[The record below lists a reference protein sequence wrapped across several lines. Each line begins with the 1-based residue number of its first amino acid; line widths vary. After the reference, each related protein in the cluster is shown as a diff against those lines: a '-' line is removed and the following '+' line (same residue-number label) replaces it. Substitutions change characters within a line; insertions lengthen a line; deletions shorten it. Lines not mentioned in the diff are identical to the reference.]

1 MPTSEMPTGRAAH
14 RAEVDDD
21 PGVEAPD
28 VEAPDVGAPDVEAP
42 DVGAPG
48 PPRWLPL
55 ASLAIVSLGLAVSSY
70 LTYAHYTSATALAC
84 PGTTVINCERVTTSP
99 QSHIVGI
106 PVAVLGL
113 VFFVGMGVL
122 SLPAAWAA
130 TSPVIRYGRLL
141 FSVTGIAMVFYLVY
155 TELFTLDAICLWCT
169 AVHLLTLLL
178 FAVVVLGTVLT
189 LPDPV

>member
-1 MPTSEMPTGRAAH
+1 MPTSEVPAGRVAD
-14 RAEVDDD
+14 RSDDD
-21 PGVEAPD
+21 ELGVD
-28 VEAPDVGAPDVEAP
+28 
-42 DVGAPG
+42 APG
-48 PPRWLPL
+48 PPRWLSP
-55 ASLAIVSLGLAVSSY
+55 ASLAIVGLGLAVSSY

-99 QSHIVGI
+99 ESHLVGI

-113 VFFVGMGVL
+113 VFFAVMGLL
-122 SLPAAWAA
+122 SLPAAWEA
-130 TSPVIRYGRLL
+130 SGPVLRYGRLL
-141 FSVTGIAMVFYLVY
+141 FSVTGIGMVVYLVY